1 MASLEHLDLL
11 LGQALECVDEAAHEV
26 RELGIPEREE
36 ILRYIG
42 SVVGQLWGVRE
53 ILYKIKPE
61 LKRDFVKEIEQ
72 NKTRWE
78 ELHEIALKA
87 GAAEG
92 NGKINDAMN
101 LFNELLTTSRFGY
114 FRLIAEAGLYRL
126 SKMQERKSN

>member
-36 ILRYIG
+36 FLRYIG

-87 GAAEG
+87 GTAEG